1 MKLVLWV
8 LALFASATAIV
19 LAAYYNTGSVLF
31 TVPPYKI
38 ELAFNT
44 FIIMVLSVFT
54 VFYMLLRILSGLSGI
69 NRRIR
74 AKKAEQLTWSGVR
87 AFFEARYDQ
96 AMEFSEKAFKLAD
109 TQTTKVLNAVVAA
122 RSAHQQRN
130 YLRRDHLLTAAREQA
145 PVGRVLTLITEAE
158 LFLDEGRYHDALTAL
173 QSIYSFGGLQST
185 AVLLLELKAQQMAGN
200 WDAVLE
206 LTEVLSNRS
215 SVDRAH
221 VDELR
226 HQAHLENIKK
236 NTKDIVLLKKYWGTL
251 PWQEK
256 TDGRIAVAA
265 ARALMAQGDNAAA
278 QKIIENG
285 LDAGLYPELVALYAD
300 CQSGIVS
307 WQIQRAESWL
317 VKYPNNADLLLALG
331 RLCTYGELWGKAQ
344 NYLEASLSID
354 PGYPAHLALA
364 QLFEKL
370 GKQEAASEHYR
381 KGLDFALKQIS
392 SA

>member
-8 LALFASATAIV
+8 LVLFASATAIV

-44 FIIMVLSVFT
+44 FVIMVLSVFT

-69 NRRIR
+69 NKRLR
-74 AKKAEQLTWSGVR
+74 AKKAEQLTWSGVK
-87 AFFEARYDQ
+87 AFFEARYDR
-96 AMEFSEKAFKLAD
+96 AMKFSEKAFKLTD
-109 TQTTKVLNAVVAA
+109 TQAAKALNAVVAA
-122 RSAHQQRN
+122 RSAHQQKN
-130 YLRRDHLLTAAREQA
+130 YSQRDHFLAAAREQA
-145 PVGRVLTLITEAE
+145 PAGRVLTLIAETE
-158 LFLDEGRYHDALTAL
+158 LFLDEGRYDDALAAL
-173 QSIYSFGGLQST
+173 QSIYSFGGLQNT

-206 LTEVLSNRS
+206 LTQVLSNRAF
-215 SVDRAH
+215 VDRDL
-221 VDELR
+221 VEELR
-226 HQAHLENIKK
+226 HRAHLENIKK

-251 PWQEK
+251 SWHEK

-285 LDAGLYPELVALYAD
+285 LDAGLYPELVTLYAD

-307 WQIQRAESWL
+307 WQIQRAENWL
-317 VKYPNNADLLLALG
+317 TKYPNNTDLLLTLG

-344 NYLEASLSID
+344 SYLEASLSIE

-381 KGLDFALKQIS
+381 KGLDFVLKQIGS
-392 SA
+392 T